1 MRGREKA
8 NAWVIVPTAQNEVEA
23 AIKRSGLQ
31 PKQIQATTANRCER
45 SKGWETEKHAT
56 KRSEVR
62 ALATYVGTTQGL
74 PRVEAFG
81 NTNQL
86 KDILPKPST
95 ARSPLATAGEPKI
108 RSSRRT

>member
-1 MRGREKA
+1 
-8 NAWVIVPTAQNEVEA
+8 
-23 AIKRSGLQ
+23 LQ
-31 PKQIQATTANRCER
+31 PEQIQATTANHCER
-45 SKGWETEKHAT
+45 SKGWKPEKHAM
-56 KRSEVR
+56 KRSVMR

-74 PRVEAFG
+74 PRVEAFE